1 MFSVVQNRERFYL
14 YKTKN
19 YIKMF
24 SINIPDEDIKQEIY
38 LAALTLNK
46 SFVKNK
52 SSFNT
57 YCFNYLIKTALRSIL
72 RNYSKDLIVHPY
84 RSICKDVKDYLSFYE
99 LDEKYGLQPKDMR
112 SIELSMELREE
123 IKNILLYVKDNCDS
137 ESYKVFKMFFVQG
150 LNPIE
155 IAQLSNVSSRHIR
168 YVLRK
173 TYDKIESKFNK
184 KTNSLYTLSSLNKM
198 REKNK

>member
-1 MFSVVQNRERFYL
+1 MFSVVQNREKFYL
-14 YKTKN
+14 WKIKS

-46 SFVKNK
+46 TFSKNK

-57 YCFNYLIKTALRSIL
+57 YCFNYLIKTALRNIL

-84 RSICKDVKDYLSFYE
+84 RGICKDVKDYLSFYE
-99 LDEKYGLQPKDMR
+99 LNEKYGLQPKDMR
-112 SIELSMELREE
+112 NIESYMELREE
-123 IKNILLYVKDNCDS
+123 IKNILLYVKDNCDL
-137 ESYKVFKMFFVQG
+137 ESYKVFRMFFVQG
-150 LNPIE
+150 LNPAE
-155 IAQLSNVSSRHIR
+155 IAKLNNVSSRHIR
-168 YVLRK
+168 YILRK
-173 TYDKIESKFNK
+173 TYDKIEVKFNK
-184 KTNSLYTLSSLNKM
+184 KTNSLYTLSNLNKM